1 VWPKDQQI
9 VRPLSNPI
17 KKDSHLVIFKGN
29 LCPDGAVGKISGKEG
44 LKFSGKAI
52 VFESEET
59 ALKAILNDK
68 VKKGHVIVVRMEGPK
83 GGPGMRE
90 MLSPDLRHHGQRLG
104 KDVAFITDG
113 RFSGGSHGFVV
124 GHVTPEA
131 FVGGPIAVI
140 KNGDPITIDAEK
152 RAITHHL
159 KARHSAKY
167 AKLTRTQLGAVVRHS
182 RHSAHGSRQV
192 EAAVRKPSLH
202 AWAVRQQAGEYA
214 KAHQRR
220 AVRCAHPSGQY
231 AVTDDVTTVFQGL
244 CKNIFALAKDAEAF
258 ISQQNEHPFFL
269 TLALGDPHPNGVEGI
284 AWGVPPEQSPG
295 YPAPSYDPAAIQVPG
310 FLPDTPE
317 VREQLTAYYQQVSRA
332 DRCVGLL
339 IDALKKHGQYENTL
353 IIFVSDHG
361 TSEPGAMGNQYDVG
375 VRAPFIV
382 RRPGGTAGL
391 VNEAII
397 AFTDI
402 TPTILDWAGVKDP
415 TKNTHGRSLLPIL
428 DTPDAPGWDD
438 VLLSHVAHEIY
449 SYYPMR
455 TLRER
460 RYKLIWNMTWK
471 AEFPQ
476 PVDTFSRR
484 LWKGIRDRKETMI
497 GPRTVEQ
504 FLNRPKF
511 ELYDLESDPW
521 ELHNLATAPA
531 HAERLKTMT
540 ARLLQRLEET
550 EDPWLRKYQP
560 DW

>member
-1 VWPKDQQI
+1 MKTLFSILFVIATLGASFAAPAKNVALI
-9 VRPLSNPI
+9 VTDNQNWFDLGCYGNKLIQTPNMDKLAAEGVRFRQAFATVASC
-17 KKDSHLVIFKGN
+17 SASRAVIF
-29 LCPDGAVGKISGKEG
+29 SGV
-44 LKFSGKAI
+44 L
-52 VFESEET
+52 
-59 ALKAILNDK
+59 
-68 VKKGHVIVVRMEGPK
+68 
-83 GGPGMRE
+83 
-90 MLSPDLRHHGQRLG
+90 
-104 KDVAFITDG
+104 
-113 RFSGGSHGFVV
+113 
-124 GHVTPEA
+124 
-131 FVGGPIAVI
+131 
-140 KNGDPITIDAEK
+140 
-152 RAITHHL
+152 TH
-159 KARHSAKY
+159 RN
-167 AKLTRTQLGAVVRHS
+167 
-182 RHSAHGSRQV
+182 
-192 EAAVRKPSLH
+192 
-202 AWAVRQQAGEYA
+202 
-214 KAHQRR
+214 
-220 AVRCAHPSGQY
+220 GQY
-231 AVTDDVTTVFQGL
+231 AHTPKEHNQQLRDDVTTVFQRLHDHGYRNAL
-244 CKNIFALAKDAEAF
+244 IGKTHIKPLTKYPVDFQSKASSKNIFALAKDAEAF
-258 ISQQNEHPFFL
+258 ISQQNERPFFL
-269 TLALGDPHPNGVEGI
+269 TLALGDPHPNGVEGV

-295 YPAPSYDPAAIQVPG
+295 YQAPSYDPGAIQVPG
-310 FLPDTPE
+310 FLPDTRE
-317 VREQLTAYYQQVSRA
+317 VREQLAAYYKQVSRA

-339 IDALKKHGQYENTL
+339 IDALIKHGQYENTL

-375 VRAPFIV
+375 VRSPFIV

-391 VNEAII
+391 VNEAMV

-497 GPRTVEQ
+497 GPRTIEQ

-521 ELHNLATAPA
+521 ELHNLAADPA